1 MRTLGRAGPA
11 RRPQQ
16 RGRAAAAWRRLGRRQ
31 RRGGRRARAVGAGG
45 VGGVEEGGRKQAG
58 GAPSPPPPTS
68 PRSPVRRRRA
78 GGSAGLAPE
87 RGWLLL
93 AGAPDDGPGAR
104 AASPCR
110 RAAPAARGFPWRRR
124 RRAGPR
130 RLGRAEPR
138 REPACAASSPAGA
151 WSRRAPG
158 PPLRWRARRSAP
170 SRCALSRGEAPNV
183 SGTAAVGA
191 APTVTTPDIFHLPVP
206 RSRCGNGSVKT
217 CVCEFFISMSETI
230 KYNDDDHKTVFLKT
244 LNEQRLEGEFCD
256 IAIVVEDVK
265 FRAHRCVLAAC
276 STYFKKLFKKLEV
289 DSSSV
294 IEIDFLRSDIFEE
307 VLNYMYTAKISV
319 KKEDV
324 NLMMSS
330 GQILGIRFLDK
341 LCSQKRDVSSPEE
354 NTQSKSK
361 YCLKINRPMGEPND
375 TQDDEVEEIG
385 DHDDSPSDVTVEG
398 TPPSQEDGKSPTT
411 TLRVQEAILKEL
423 GSEEVRKVN
432 CYGQEVEPMETTESK
447 DLGSQTPQALTFNDG
462 ISEVKDEQTPGWT
475 TAAGDMKF
483 EYLLYGHREHIV
495 CQACG
500 KTFSDEARLRKHEKL
515 HTADRPFVCE
525 MCTKG
530 FTTQAHLKEHLK
542 IHTGYK
548 PYSCE
553 VCGKSFIRAPD
564 LKKHERVHSNE
575 RPFACHM
582 CDKAFKHK
590 SHLKDHER
598 RHRGEKPFVCSS
610 CTKAFAKAS
619 DLKRHENNMHS
630 ERKQVT
636 TANSIQSETEQLQAA
651 AMAAE
656 AEQQLETIA
665 CS

>member
-1 MRTLGRAGPA
+1 M
-11 RRPQQ
+11 
-16 RGRAAAAWRRLGRRQ
+16 
-31 RRGGRRARAVGAGG
+31 
-45 VGGVEEGGRKQAG
+45 
-58 GAPSPPPPTS
+58 
-68 PRSPVRRRRA
+68 
-78 GGSAGLAPE
+78 
-87 RGWLLL
+87 
-93 AGAPDDGPGAR
+93 
-104 AASPCR
+104 
-110 RAAPAARGFPWRRR
+110 
-124 RRAGPR
+124 
-130 RLGRAEPR
+130 
-138 REPACAASSPAGA
+138 
-151 WSRRAPG
+151 
-158 PPLRWRARRSAP
+158 
-170 SRCALSRGEAPNV
+170 
-183 SGTAAVGA
+183 
-191 APTVTTPDIFHLPVP
+191 
-206 RSRCGNGSVKT
+206 
-217 CVCEFFISMSETI
+217 EFFISMSETI

-341 LCSQKRDVSSPEE
+341 LCSQKRDVSSPED
-354 NTQSKSK
+354 TSQSKNK
-361 YCLKINRPMGEPND
+361 YCLKINRSIGESND
-375 TQDDEVEEIG
+375 NQDDEVEEIG
-385 DHDDSPSDVTVEG
+385 DHDDSPSDMTMEG
-398 TPPSQEDGKSPTT
+398 TPPSQEDGKSPTA

-432 CYGQEVEPMETTESK
+432 CYGQEVEPIETAESK

-462 ISEVKDEQTPGWT
+462 ISEVKDEQTPAWT

-483 EYLLYGHREHIV
+483 EYLLYGHREQIA

-630 ERKQVT
+630 ERKQVST
-636 TANSIQSETEQLQAA
+636 TSALQSETEQLQAA